1 MSKRPLQV
9 FADARGMEEKAM
21 LAALKKTVFKTENI
35 SNEEAAVF
43 LIVANKYG
51 LDPFTNE
58 IYAMVS
64 KGRIIPYVSVDGA
77 LKVANSNKDHDGM
90 SFNYSEATNADG
102 VPDWIE
108 CSIYKK
114 GNSNPITARE
124 YYSECKR
131 NSEPWK
137 QMPIRQMRNKVI
149 RQAVRVAYS
158 LSGLDEDE
166 ANDVVLNEIDVT
178 PKEATQKRLEA
189 IKEELQQAQGDAI
202 EEDQIRDAIKVVQES
217 PPINADQAQQLND
230 RIHITDTDL
239 GLLLQHFKVSKVEE
253 LTEAQF
259 TSAINQM
266 KDRPM
271 VNQPTVNDTDI
282 PS

>member
-1 MSKRPLQV
+1 MTKRPLQV

-21 LAALKKTVFKTENI
+21 LAALKKTVFKTENV

-77 LKVANSNKDHDGM
+77 LKVANSNKEHNGM
-90 SFNYSEATNADG
+90 SFTYSDTTDKDG
-102 VPDWIE
+102 TPAWIE
-108 CSIYKK
+108 CHIYKK
-114 GNSNPITARE
+114 GKDHPITARE

-131 NSEPWK
+131 DTQPWK
-137 QMPIRQMRNKVI
+137 QMPMRQLRNKVI

-166 ANDVVLNEIDVT
+166 AQDVVLNEIDVA
-178 PKEATQKRLEA
+178 PGDATQKRLEA
-189 IKEELQQAQGDAI
+189 IKTELKEAQEDAI
-202 EEDQIRDAIKVVQES
+202 EENQIRDAIKEM
-217 PPINADQAQQLND
+217 PKL
-230 RIHITDTDL
+230 
-239 GLLLQHFKVSKVEE
+239 VSKEQIAE
-253 LTEAQF
+253 LTDRVRVVAADLDAMLKNYKVDAIAKLNEAQF
-259 TSAINQM
+259 TDAIHKL

-271 VNQPTVNDTDI
+271 VEQPAVTEGDI
-282 PS
+282 PA